1 MNRFEWKPLARRI
14 PGPIIVLL
22 AAALAAAP
30 LWIHGYSCGHDFDFH
45 LVNWFDA
52 FASWQRGLFYPH
64 WTVSPDYGAGEPR
77 FLFYPP
83 LTWMLGAALHLRMA
97 WIFVPDA
104 LVFLMLAGTGLG
116 TRALALELLPDGPAT
131 LAGCVAIFSGYS
143 LFTAYERTAFGELTG
158 GLWIALLLLFAL
170 RERGRAGS
178 PPQSTLRAGA
188 LMDRAFDGSL
198 APLAVVVAGIWL
210 SDVPLGVMGCYLLAA
225 VALSAALL
233 RKSWAP
239 VVRAAAGAVLGI
251 GLASIYLVPAT
262 WEQRWVDVAQAT
274 NDPGSRV
281 EANWMFARHSD
292 PSMDLHDAVLLKV
305 SIIAASMLLVA
316 FAGLL
321 VAGLRGRL
329 KAQRN
334 WWMVLALIPAVIL
347 LLQFP
352 VSLPIW
358 NLLPKLRL
366 LQFPWRW
373 LVVLEAPMGIFFAAA
388 LWPAKLWRKIL
399 FAILCIA
406 LFVGATLFG
415 SRIFNQLCDADDSI
429 PGMWSVYRSG
439 AGFEG
444 YNEYAPPDADNSLLA
459 SGLPGAC
466 LVEDPQQK
474 LGAPSEDSDNPVWDP
489 SQHSC
494 EATFPAAWTAP
505 EHLHL
510 SASTSHAGYLI
521 LRLRSYPAWRMTV
534 NGSLA
539 AKLPER
545 DDGLI
550 VVPVA
555 PGAVNVDVRW
565 TTTGDVIAGR
575 WLSGAAVVLVTLLCL
590 WEWELRRRPR
600 PRLS

>member
-14 PGPIIVLL
+14 SGPVIILL
-22 AAALAAAP
+22 AAALATAP
-30 LWIHGYSCGHDFDFH
+30 LRINGYSCGHDFDFH
-45 LVNWFDA
+45 LANWFDA

-64 WTVSPDYGAGEPR
+64 WTASPDYGAGEPR
-77 FLFYPP
+77 FVFYPP
-83 LTWMLGAALHLRMA
+83 LTWMLGAALHLRMN
-97 WIFVPDA
+97 WIFVPAA

-116 TRALALELLPDGPAT
+116 TRALALELLEDGPAT
-131 LAGCVAIFSGYS
+131 VAGCVAIFSGYS

-158 GLWIALLLLFAL
+158 GFWIPLLLLFAL
-170 RERGRAGS
+170 RVRSPAGNLTER
-178 PPQSTLRAGA
+178 T
-188 LMDRAFDGSL
+188 FDGSV
-198 APLAVVVAGIWL
+198 APLALVVGGMWL
-210 SDVPLGVMGCYLLAA
+210 SNVPLGVMGCYLLAA
-225 VALSAALL
+225 AALVAALL

-239 VVRAAAGAVLGI
+239 VMRAAAGAALGI

-262 WEQRWVDVAQAT
+262 WEQRWVDEAQAT
-274 NDPGSRV
+274 NDPGSRI
-281 EANWMFARHSD
+281 EASWMFARHSD
-292 PSMDLHDAVLLKV
+292 PSMDMHDAVLLKV
-305 SIIAASMLLVA
+305 SIIAASMLLIA

-321 VAGLRGRL
+321 VAALRGRL
-329 KAQRN
+329 KARRDL
-334 WWMVLALIPAVIL
+334 WIVLALIPAVIL

-373 LVVLEAPMGIFFAAA
+373 MVTLEAPMGIFFATA
-388 LWPAKLWRKIL
+388 LWPAKLWRRVL
-399 FAILCIA
+399 FAIVCIA
-406 LFVGATLFG
+406 LFVGATLFA
-415 SRIFNQLCDADDSI
+415 SRNFSQLCDADDSI
-429 PGMWSVYRSG
+429 PGMWNVYRSG

-466 LVEDPQQK
+466 LVENPQQK
-474 LGAPSEDSDNPVWDP
+474 LGAPSEDSDNPEWDP

-510 SASTSHAGYLI
+510 SASASHAGYLI
-521 LRLRSYPAWRMTV
+521 LRLRSYPAWRVTV
-534 NGSLA
+534 NGALA

-555 PGAVNVDVRW
+555 PGAANVDVRW
-565 TTTGDVIAGR
+565 TITGDVVAGR
-575 WLSGAAVVLVTLLCL
+575 WLSSAAVVLFALVCL
-590 WEWELRRRPR
+590 WEWKLRRPAR